1 MQKNI
6 LEYLENTVKRFPNKI
21 AIIDE
26 KASINFEDLQ
36 KEAKSIASFLQ
47 SKKIDKNLP
56 IGVFLPKSIDAIKS
70 FLGVLYNGD
79 FYVPLDI
86 KNPINRIE
94 AIISNLE
101 IKYII
106 TDTKSAN
113 FLNKLNIK
121 IELVLLDNINFDSN
135 INWDYSNYKLAID
148 TDPAYII
155 NTSGST
161 GVPKGVVVSH
171 KSVIDYIDWGI
182 DTFKIDSNF
191 KIGNQA
197 PFIFDNSVLDIYLS
211 LATGATLNLIPESLF
226 MFPVKLIEYIKNESI
241 NFIFWVP
248 SIMANIVTFDLLKD
262 KNLDFKIVSFAGEV
276 MPTKILN
283 YWKKHIPNAL
293 FVNLYGPTEITVDC
307 TYFIVNRD
315 FIDDEPLP
323 IGFACKNTDVLV
335 LDDEDKLVTEQNK
348 IGELC
353 VRGSS
358 LALGYYNDPEK
369 TALAFVQNPLN
380 KAYPE
385 KIYRTG
391 DLVYYNERNEIIY
404 KGRKDFQIKHMG
416 YRVEL
421 GEIETAILAING
433 VDNACILYDSENKNI
448 VLIYESSS
456 NITKNEILVSLSDKL
471 PKYMIPNKF
480 ILLDKIPLNVS
491 GKIDRSYLKKEYLKG
506 EK

>member
-1 MQKNI
+1 MRNNV
-6 LEYLENTVKRFPNKI
+6 LEYLENTVKKFPNKI

-26 KASINFEDLQ
+26 KSSISFEDLQ

-47 SKKIDKNLP
+47 SKKIDNNLP

-86 KNPINRIE
+86 KNPISRIE
-94 AIISNLE
+94 SIIKNID

-106 TDTKSAN
+106 TD
-113 FLNKLNIK
+113 LNSSKLLKEI
-121 IELVLLDNINFDSN
+121 DNIQLIILDEIDFNHTALDYTNFNLS
-135 INWDYSNYKLAID
+135 ID
-148 TDPAYII
+148 MNPVYIL

-161 GVPKGVVVSH
+161 GVPKGVTLPQ
-171 KSVIDYIDWGI
+171 KAMIDYIDWVVKEYKFDENLI
-182 DTFKIDSNF
+182 L
-191 KIGNQA
+191 GNQS
-197 PFIFDNSVLDIYLS
+197 PLHFDISASDLYVT
-211 LATGATLNLIPESLF
+211 LATGSTLVLIPESLF
-226 MFPVKLIEYIKNESI
+226 MFPPKLLDYLEEKKI
-241 NFIFWVP
+241 NFIYWVP
-248 SIMANIVTFDLLKD
+248 SILTTISKLDLLKD
-262 KNLDFKIVSFAGEV
+262 RNLDIKTVFYGGEL
-276 MPTKILN
+276 MPTKHLM
-283 YWKKHIPNAL
+283 YWKKYLNNTVYSN
-293 FVNLYGPTEITVDC
+293 FFGPTETTVIC
-307 TYFIVNRD
+307 THYILDRD
-315 FIDDEPLP
+315 FADDEPLP

-335 LDDEDKLVTEQNK
+335 LDDEDRLVTEQNK

-369 TALAFVQNPLN
+369 TALAFTQNPLN

-391 DLVYYNERNEIIY
+391 DIVYYNERGELIY

-416 YRVEL
+416 YRIEL

-433 VDNACILYDSENKNI
+433 VDNACILYDNENKNI

-456 NITKNEILVSLSDKL
+456 KITQREILLALHSKL
-471 PKYMIPNKF
+471 PKYMLPTKF
-480 ILLDKIPLNVS
+480 ILLEAMPLNIN
-491 GKIDRSYLKKEYLKG
+491 GKIDRNKLKEFL
-506 EK
+506 